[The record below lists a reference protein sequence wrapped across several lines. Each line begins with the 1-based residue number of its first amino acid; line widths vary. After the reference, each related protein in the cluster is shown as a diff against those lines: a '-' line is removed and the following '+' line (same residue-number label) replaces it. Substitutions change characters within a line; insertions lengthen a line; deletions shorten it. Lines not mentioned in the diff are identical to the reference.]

1 MNNNTGRQEMQLYDN
16 TGGFFLAGIGGGILL
31 ILFLGLAG
39 SGGVVLLGMELVG
52 GNLQP
57 LFTGEADAAKL
68 AAAAAV
74 VA

>member
-57 LFTGEADAAKL
+57 LFTGEAEAAKL
-68 AAAAAV
+68 AAAAV